1 MTSEPH
7 SDPRERPLP
16 PTQEEIDAWAVRE
29 HRRRAAWLAG
39 PSEEEKQDW
48 ARRYRWRAVFGLEE
62 SRLGPAPED
71 IELWAAREHRRREAW
86 LAGPTEAEQQSW
98 ARQQRRRARIGLA
111 DASAPPP
118 AQAEIDAW
126 AAREKQ
132 RRQEWLAGPS
142 EGEKQQWAERQTRR
156 LVDELTSLP
165 AMLETD
171 FPEAV
176 QRLLRDAELAGKGTV
191 YTLSRAPLMLWS
203 YFIRA
208 GRAFEGESSKQPPR
222 SRVPY

>member
-7 SDPRERPLP
+7 IDPRERTLP
-16 PTQEEIDAWAVRE
+16 PTQEEIDAWAARE

-39 PSEEEKQDW
+39 PSAEEKQDW
-48 ARRYRWRAVFGLEE
+48 ARRYRWRATLGFEE

-71 IELWAAREHRRREAW
+71 VEQWTAREHRRREAW
-86 LAGPTEAEQQSW
+86 LAGPTDAEKQSW
-98 ARQQRRRARIGLA
+98 AKQQRRRTRIGFA
-111 DASAPPP
+111 DDAAPTT
-118 AQAEIDAW
+118 QAEIEAW

-132 RRQEWLAGPS
+132 RRQEWVAGPS
-142 EGEKQQWAERQTRR
+142 EEEKQQWAERQRR
-156 LVDELTSLP
+156 SLVDELTSLP
-165 AMLETD
+165 ELLESEL
-171 FPEAV
+171 PEAV
-176 QRLLRDAELAGKGTV
+176 HRWLRDAELASKGTL

-208 GRAFEGESSKQPPR
+208 GRTLEGELSKRPPR

>member
-7 SDPRERPLP
+7 IDPRERALP
-16 PTQEEIDAWAVRE
+16 PTPEEVDAWAARE

-39 PSEEEKQDW
+39 PSDEEKQDW
-48 ARRYRWRAVFGLEE
+48 ARRYRWRAAFGLEE

-71 IELWAAREHRRREAW
+71 VEQWAAREHRRREAW
-86 LAGPTEAEQQSW
+86 LAGPTDAEKQRW
-98 ARQQRRRARIGLA
+98 ARQQRRRARVGLA
-111 DASAPPP
+111 EAAAAATPE
-118 AQAEIDAW
+118 EIDAW

-132 RRQEWLAGPS
+132 RRQEWVAGPS
-142 EGEKQQWAERQTRR
+142 EDEKQQWAERQSRS

-165 AMLETD
+165 ELLESEL
-171 FPEAV
+171 PEAV
-176 QRLLRDAELAGKGTV
+176 HRLLREAELAGKGTL

-208 GRAFEGESSKQPPR
+208 GRTFEGETSKQPPR